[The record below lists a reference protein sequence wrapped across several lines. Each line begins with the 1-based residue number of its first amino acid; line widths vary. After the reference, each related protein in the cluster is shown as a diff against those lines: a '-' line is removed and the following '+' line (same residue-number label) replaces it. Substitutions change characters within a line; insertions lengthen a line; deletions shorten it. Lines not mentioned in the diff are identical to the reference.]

1 MYLFSVQRLKTGIYS
16 TYIVKERPTAI
27 SSGATC
33 GFNDLKHP
41 IAATYGAFLRTLN
54 KYQFLLERL
63 FL

>member
-1 MYLFSVQRLKTGIYS
+1 
-16 TYIVKERPTAI
+16 VKERPTAI

-54 KYQFLLERL
+54 KYLNINAHL
-63 FL
+63 FYN